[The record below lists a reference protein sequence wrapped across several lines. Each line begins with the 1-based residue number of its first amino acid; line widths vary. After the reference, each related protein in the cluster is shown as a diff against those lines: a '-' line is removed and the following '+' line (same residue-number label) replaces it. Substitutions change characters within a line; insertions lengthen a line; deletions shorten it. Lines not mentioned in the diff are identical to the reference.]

1 MVLVA
6 ERLEHE
12 ARHPIDRR
20 ARLVVVRWV
29 AALAAVSGLA
39 LALLFGVGP
48 IRITVHDRV
57 AVTQATGEEG
67 TGLTLTT
74 QTQTETR
81 RVTCVPFFRYD
92 DSSNQD
98 GACTTRVGGRLHV
111 AEIGLLVF
119 LAGCATWIASG
130 GDRALGL
137 SGRRAFI
144 LSQQP

>member
-1 MVLVA
+1 MALAA
-6 ERLEHE
+6 ERLAHE
-12 ARHPIDRR
+12 AHHPIDRR
-20 ARLVVVRWV
+20 ARLVVLRWI

-67 TGLTLTT
+67 TGLTLTS
-74 QTQTETR
+74 QTQAETR

-92 DSSNQD
+92 DSSSQD
-98 GACTTRVGGRLHV
+98 GACAAHVGGRLHL
-111 AEIGLLVF
+111 AGIGLLLF
-119 LAGCATWIASG
+119 LAGSTTWIASG

>member
-1 MVLVA
+1 MAFAA
-6 ERLEHE
+6 ERLAQE

-39 LALLFGVGP
+39 VALFFGVGP

-57 AVTQATGEEG
+57 AVTQATGAEG
-67 TGLTLTT
+67 TGLTVTD
-74 QTQTETR
+74 QTRAETR
-81 RVTCVPFFRYD
+81 RVTCVPYLRYD
-92 DSSNQD
+92 GSANQD
-98 GACTTRVGGRLHV
+98 GACAARVRGPLRV
-111 AEIGLLVF
+111 AGVGLLGF
-119 LAGCATWIASG
+119 LAGSALWLISG

-144 LSQQP
+144 LSRLP